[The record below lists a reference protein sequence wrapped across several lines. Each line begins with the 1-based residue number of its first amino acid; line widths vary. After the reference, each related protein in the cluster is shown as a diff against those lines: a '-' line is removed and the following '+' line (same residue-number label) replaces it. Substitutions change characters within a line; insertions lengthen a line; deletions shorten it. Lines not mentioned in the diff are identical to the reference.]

1 MVTHGP
7 KSTMSTKIQ
16 RRWCYSVEALRSR
29 ALLVSE
35 FQRNRVDTMTFVS
48 WRSEPFAFEDMP
60 QMPTT
65 GSARNLCSDH
75 TIRAI
80 LMTGHS
86 TRNTIKERGPP
97 TPALEL
103 GGALVERCPAA
114 GASVNALP
122 TMLVVFASPRR
133 LRAFLTQNPKL
144 LGTQYRAPFGLGF
157 MH

>member
-103 GGALVERCPAA
+103 GGALVERCPTP
-114 GASVNALP
+114 NARISPLI
-122 TMLVVFASPRR
+122 LVVFVFSSTGGFCA
-133 LRAFLTQNPKL
+133 LLAENPKL
-144 LGTQYRAPFGLGF
+144 FWGQDRPPF
-157 MH
+157 